1 MDMDFSCMHDVATSI
16 MTIQETYGVIP
27 NIYSKGECAKVK
39 KRHFELRILAYCD
52 SKCICHCLLCPNA
65 DIFLVP
71 TPLVN
76 FIGLD
81 F

>member
-39 KRHFELRILAYCD
+39 KKTFQIKNLGIL
-52 SKCICHCLLCPNA
+52 
-65 DIFLVP
+65 
-71 TPLVN
+71 
-76 FIGLD
+76 
-81 F
+81 

>member
-39 KRHFELRILAYCD
+39 TGIQFENLGILWQ
-52 SKCICHCLLCPNA
+52 
-65 DIFLVP
+65 
-71 TPLVN
+71 
-76 FIGLD
+76 
-81 F
+81 